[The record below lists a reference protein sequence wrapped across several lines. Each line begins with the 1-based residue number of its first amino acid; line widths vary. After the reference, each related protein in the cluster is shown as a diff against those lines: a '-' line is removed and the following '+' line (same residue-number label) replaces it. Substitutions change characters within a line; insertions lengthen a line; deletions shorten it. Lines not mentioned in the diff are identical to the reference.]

1 MLPPT
6 KQMKRS
12 PLPNLRFVCSFIFIF
27 FLIASVVSADELKL
41 QELINDALSKN
52 PEILA
57 YQARLAGAAF
67 KIPQAEA
74 LPDPMLSFGYQNE
87 GFKRYTYGYEQGA
100 QWMLSASQTYPYPG
114 KIPLRTDIASKDREA
129 LERSLKAVRLKTIV
143 RVKELYADIFLA
155 YKNLDIIKD
164 RAALIARIEDA
175 ALARYSSGVSEVQD
189 AVTAQTE
196 KYMLLEREEMLRQKI
211 NALEGMINAVSGRDI
226 SAPIG
231 KPGEYNVSQYSKT
244 LDEIIK
250 TAYSNS
256 PEIKSRESSISVSEK
271 KVELAK
277 KDFYPDFTLNAGYA
291 TRRGVFKDMWNL
303 TTTINV
309 PLYHEKKQKQAV
321 NEAEAATR
329 ENRYELEALK
339 FMLSSSIRENHAMI
353 TSAEKLMELYKK
365 GLIPKAYQ
373 DFDLALAGY
382 VSGKGDASS
391 IISRLKS
398 LIDYETLYWNQFIER
413 EKAIA
418 RIEAVSGI
426 SDMES
431 KGNQK

>member
-1 MLPPT
+1 MFTPT
-6 KQMKRS
+6 KQAKRN
-12 PLPNLRFVCSFIFIF
+12 PLPYLRFVCLFIFS
-27 FLIASVVSADELKL
+27 LIATVASADELKL
-41 QELINDALSKN
+41 QELINDALAKN

-57 YQARLAGAAF
+57 YQAKLAGAGF
-67 KIPQAEA
+67 RIPQAGS

-114 KIPLRTDIASKDREA
+114 KIPLRSEIAVKDREVI
-129 LERSLKAVRLKTIV
+129 ERGLRSVRLKTIV
-143 RVKELYADIFLA
+143 RIKELFSDIFLA

-164 RAALIARIEDA
+164 RAALISRIEDA
-175 ALARYSSGVSEVQD
+175 ALARYSAGASEVQD
-189 AVTAQTE
+189 VVMAQTE
-196 KYMLLEREEMLRQKI
+196 KYMLLEREEMFKQKI

-226 SAPIG
+226 NAPLG
-231 KPGEYNVSQYSKT
+231 KPGEYHASQYSKT
-244 LDEIIK
+244 LNEMIK

-256 PEIKSRESSISVSEK
+256 PEIKSRESTISISEK

-303 TTTINV
+303 TTTINI
-309 PLYHEKKQKQAV
+309 PLYHETKQKQAV
-321 NEAEAATR
+321 NEAEAAAR

-339 FMLSSSIRENHAMI
+339 FMLSSAIRENHAMI
-353 TSAEKLMELYKK
+353 VSAEKLMELYKK

-398 LIDYETLYWNQFIER
+398 LIDYEALYWSQFTER

-418 RIEAVSGI
+418 RVEAVSGI
-426 SDMES
+426 SDS
-431 KGNQK
+431 ALKGN